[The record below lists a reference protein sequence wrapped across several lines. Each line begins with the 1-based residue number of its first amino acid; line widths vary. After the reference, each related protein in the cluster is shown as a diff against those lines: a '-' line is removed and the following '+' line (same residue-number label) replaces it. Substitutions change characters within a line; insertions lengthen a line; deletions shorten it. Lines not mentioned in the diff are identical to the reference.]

1 MNQQVT
7 NRDGDAQDGY
17 GVVTEPG
24 PVSFERL
31 LPGPIERV
39 WSYLTESDKRRTWL
53 ASGEMELQ
61 VGGRVELIW
70 RNSELTGHDDPP
82 PPKYAQH
89 GAEHRMQGRITACE
103 PPRLL
108 AFTWG
113 SASGDSEVRFE
124 LFPRAD
130 KVMLVLTHHRLRD
143 MLSVAGGW
151 HAHLGILRDRLNG
164 DVPPAFWKTHA
175 RLEAEYAQRI
185 ATDQTTQTK

>member
-24 PVSFERL
+24 TVRFERL

-70 RNSELTGHDDPP
+70 RNSELTGTMTRHRPSTHST
-82 PPKYAQH
+82 AQN
-89 GAEHRMQGRITACE
+89 TACKAAS
-103 PPRLL
+103 PRASRRGCLPSRG
-108 AFTWG
+108 AAPAG
-113 SASGDSEVRFE
+113 IPKSASSSF
-124 LFPRAD
+124 RAP
-130 KVMLVLTHHRLRD
+130 TR
-143 MLSVAGGW
+143 
-151 HAHLGILRDRLNG
+151 
-164 DVPPAFWKTHA
+164 
-175 RLEAEYAQRI
+175 
-185 ATDQTTQTK
+185 